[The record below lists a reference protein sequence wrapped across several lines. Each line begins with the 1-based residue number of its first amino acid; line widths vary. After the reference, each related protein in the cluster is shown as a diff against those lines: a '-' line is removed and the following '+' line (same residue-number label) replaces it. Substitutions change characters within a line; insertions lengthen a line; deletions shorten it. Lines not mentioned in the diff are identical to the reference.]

1 MACPGC
7 LGSVNDVMLNK
18 MQLNLKVLL
27 KAVPWGSP
35 VSVVKKLSQSG
46 TPFQS
51 LVGELK
57 SHKLEGTTNK

>member
-1 MACPGC
+1 MACLGC

-35 VSVVKKLSQSG
+35 VLVVKKLSQSRAL
-46 TPFQS
+46 FQS
-51 LVGELK
+51 LVRELK
-57 SHKLEGTTNK
+57 SHKLEGATNK